1 MLLLSD
7 ASSIVVLK
15 FLQIFLWISIPAF
28 LIGMLI
34 TTFTHYSNKRK
45 KQKESKQPFIFEDDA
60 SYAGYDEVSLMP
72 LALQANDQE
81 TKKIMNYLSFSTARY
96 IAMQKDFKFLTE
108 KYQQLQ
114 ANKSYINQNLETKN
128 NDTMETIHTDLQQIP
143 GQQIDLIRQ
152 QQHEIEK
159 RELLAELDQLTVSYE
174 NLEKD
179 NNSLREQLNVYCEN
193 GTGFTSMIQKWE
205 EEKAELKRRISE
217 QEYLKDVLD
226 EKKQQITFLQQQL
239 EQRIKNHHLVE
250 QQFRELGIKFMEANE
265 KLEIK
270 EQSDKEFQAAVHDK
284 EQEIILLKEALQSAT
299 AKAAQL
305 ETTIKEWQE
314 QHSKFS
320 FELKEKNNL
329 VSDLHAQLAEAN
341 EAKIKLEERLE
352 RSQTFIKGFHRKLS
366 DILQEEIP
374 ESPVI
379 VMKPVYKQEN
389 IGEQITESAIQ

>member
-7 ASSIVVLK
+7 ASSIVFLK

-34 TTFTHYSNKRK
+34 TTLTHYSNKRK
-45 KQKESKQPFIFEDDA
+45 KQKESKQPFIFDDDA

-128 NDTMETIHTDLQQIP
+128 NDTMETIHTDLQQMP

-226 EKKQQITFLQQQL
+226 EKKQQIAFLQQQL

-305 ETTIKEWQE
+305 ETTIKELQE

>member
-7 ASSIVVLK
+7 ASLVVFFK

-34 TTFTHYSNKRK
+34 TTVTHYRNKRK
-45 KQKESKQPFIFEDDA
+45 KQKESKQPFIFDDDA
-60 SYAGYDEVSLMP
+60 SCAGYDDVSLMP
-72 LALQANDQE
+72 LTLQANDQE
-81 TKKIMNYLSFSTARY
+81 TKKIMNYLSFSNARY
-96 IAMQKDFKFLTE
+96 IAIQKDFKVLTE

-114 ANKSYINQNLETKN
+114 GNFYQNSETKKYETM
-128 NDTMETIHTDLQQIP
+128 DTIQTDLQQISY
-143 GQQIDLIRQ
+143 QQIDSIK

-159 RELLAELDQLTVSYE
+159 RKLLAELDQLTASFE

-179 NNSLREQLNVYCEN
+179 NNNLREQLNVYCEN

-205 EEKAELKRRISE
+205 EEKAELKRRTNE

-226 EKKQQITFLQQQL
+226 EKKQQIVFLQQQL

-250 QQFRELGIKFMEANE
+250 QQFRELGIKLMEASE

-270 EQSDKEFQAAVHDK
+270 EQSDKEFQATVRDK
-284 EQEIILLKEALQSAT
+284 EQEINFLKEVIQSAT
-299 AKAAQL
+299 ENAAQL
-305 ETTIKEWQE
+305 EATIKELQE
-314 QHSKFS
+314 QNSKFS
-320 FELKEKNNL
+320 FGLEEKNNL
-329 VSDLHAQLAEAN
+329 ISDLRAQLAEAN
-341 EAKIKLEERLE
+341 EVKMKLEEKLE
-352 RSQTFIKGFHRKLS
+352 RSQTFFKGFHKKLS
-366 DILQEEIP
+366 DILQEENP

-389 IGEQITESAIQ
+389 IEEHITESAIQ

>member
-7 ASSIVVLK
+7 ASLIVFLN

-28 LIGMLI
+28 LIGLLI
-34 TTFTHYSNKRK
+34 TTVIHYNNKRK
-45 KQKESKQPFIFEDDA
+45 KQKESEQSLIFESD
-60 SYAGYDEVSLMP
+60 VSLTP
-72 LALQANDQE
+72 FNLQGNDQE
-81 TKKIMNYLSFSTARY
+81 TKKIMNYLSFSNARY
-96 IAMQKDFKFLTE
+96 IAIQKDFKVLTE
-108 KYQQLQ
+108 KYQQLHG
-114 ANKSYINQNLETKN
+114 NLYQNSETKN
-128 NDTMETIHTDLQQIP
+128 KETMETIHTDLQQLSY
-143 GQQIDLIRQ
+143 QQIDSIR

-159 RELLAELDQLTVSYE
+159 KELLAELDQLTVSFE

-179 NNSLREQLNVYCEN
+179 NNSLLDQLNVYCEN

-205 EEKAELKRRISE
+205 EEKAELKKRISE

-226 EKKQQITFLQQQL
+226 EKKQQIVFLQQQL

-270 EQSDKEFQAAVHDK
+270 EQAGKEFQAAAHDK
-284 EQEIILLKEALQSAT
+284 EQEIILLKEILQSAT
-299 AKAAQL
+299 ANAAQL
-305 ETTIKEWQE
+305 EATIKELQD
-314 QHSKFS
+314 QNSSFS
-320 FELKEKNNL
+320 FELGEKNKL
-329 VSDLHAQLAEAN
+329 ISDLQAQLADAN
-341 EAKIKLEERLE
+341 ETKIKLEERLE

-366 DILQEEIP
+366 DILQEEMP

-389 IGEQITESAIQ
+389 TEGQITELAIQ

>member
-7 ASSIVVLK
+7 ASSIVFLK

-34 TTFTHYSNKRK
+34 TTLTHYSNKRK

-159 RELLAELDQLTVSYE
+159 RELLAELDQLTVSFE

-179 NNSLREQLNVYCEN
+179 NNSLRDQLNVYCES

-205 EEKAELKRRISE
+205 EEKADLKRRINE
-217 QEYLKDVLD
+217 QEYLKDVLE
-226 EKKQQITFLQQQL
+226 EKKQQIIFLQQQS

-250 QQFRELGIKFMEANE
+250 QQFKDLGLKFMEANE
-265 KLEIK
+265 KLEMK
-270 EQSDKEFQAAVHDK
+270 ERSVKEFQAAFHDK
-284 EQEIILLKEALQSAT
+284 EQEIILLKEILQSAT
-299 AKAAQL
+299 ANAAQL
-305 ETTIKEWQE
+305 ETTIKELQE
-314 QHSKFS
+314 QNSKFS
-320 FELKEKNNL
+320 FGLEEKNKL
-329 VSDLHAQLAEAN
+329 ISDLQVELAEAN
-341 EAKIKLEERLE
+341 EAKIKLEEKLE
-352 RSQTFIKGFHRKLS
+352 RSQTFFKGFHRKLS

-379 VMKPVYKQEN
+379 IMKPVYKQEN
-389 IGEQITESAIQ
+389 IEEQMTESAIQ

>member
-7 ASSIVVLK
+7 ASLIVFLK

-28 LIGMLI
+28 LIGLLI
-34 TTFTHYSNKRK
+34 TTVIHYKDKRK
-45 KQKESKQPFIFEDDA
+45 KQKGSEHPFIFENDG
-60 SYAGYDEVSLMP
+60 SYAGYDDVSLMP
-72 LALQANDQE
+72 LSLQGNGQE
-81 TKKIMNYLSFSTARY
+81 TKKIMNYLSFSNARY
-96 IAMQKDFKFLTE
+96 IAIQKDFKGLME

-114 ANKSYINQNLETKN
+114 GNIDQNSETKKYETM
-128 NDTMETIHTDLQQIP
+128 DTIQTDLQQISYH
-143 GQQIDLIRQ
+143 QIDSIK

-159 RELLAELDQLTVSYE
+159 RELLAELDQLTASFE

-179 NNSLREQLNVYCEN
+179 NNNLRDQLNVYCES

-205 EEKAELKRRISE
+205 EEKSELKRKISE

-226 EKKQQITFLQQQL
+226 EKKQQIVFLQQQL

-250 QQFRELGIKFMEANE
+250 QQFRDLGLKFMEANE

-270 EQSDKEFQAAVHDK
+270 EQSGKEFQAAVHDK
-284 EQEIILLKEALQSAT
+284 EQEIILLKEVLQAAT
-299 AKAAQL
+299 ANAAQL
-305 ETTIKEWQE
+305 EATIKELQE
-314 QHSKFS
+314 QNLKFS
-320 FELKEKNNL
+320 FGLEEKNKL
-329 VSDLHAQLAEAN
+329 ISDLQMQLAEAN
-341 EAKIKLEERLE
+341 EVKIKLEERLE
-352 RSQTFIKGFHRKLS
+352 RSQTFFKGFHRKLS

-389 IGEQITESAIQ
+389 IEEQITESAIQ

>member
-7 ASSIVVLK
+7 ASSIVFLK

-34 TTFTHYSNKRK
+34 TTLTHYSNKRK

-226 EKKQQITFLQQQL
+226 GKKQQIAFLQQQL

-305 ETTIKEWQE
+305 ETTIKELQE

-352 RSQTFIKGFHRKLS
+352 RSQTFFKGFHRKLS
-366 DILQEEIP
+366 DILQEEMP

-389 IGEQITESAIQ
+389 IEEQMTETAIQ

>member
-7 ASSIVVLK
+7 ALIVFFK
-15 FLQIFLWISIPAF
+15 FLQIFLWISIPAL
-28 LIGMLI
+28 LIGMFI
-34 TTFTHYSNKRK
+34 TTVIHYSNKRK
-45 KQKESKQPFIFEDDA
+45 KQKSEEQPFIFENDD
-60 SYAGYDEVSLMP
+60 SCAGYDEVSLMR
-72 LALQANDQE
+72 LNLQGNSQE
-81 TKKIMNYLSFSTARY
+81 TKKIMSYLSFSNARY
-96 IAMQKDFKFLTE
+96 IAIQKDFKMLKE

-114 ANKSYINQNLETKN
+114 GISNKYSETKN
-128 NDTMETIHTDLQQIP
+128 NETMETIQTGLQEISY
-143 GQQIDLIRQ
+143 QQIDSIR

-159 RELLAELDQLTVSYE
+159 RELLAELDQLTVSFE

-179 NNSLREQLNVYCEN
+179 NSSLRDQLNVYSEN
-193 GTGFTSMIQKWE
+193 GTGFTTMIQKWE

-226 EKKQQITFLQQQL
+226 EKKQQIVFLQQQL

-270 EQSDKEFQAAVHDK
+270 EQSSKEFQAAVLDK
-284 EQEIILLKEALQSAT
+284 EQEITFLKEAVQSAT
-299 AKAAQL
+299 ANAAQL
-305 ETTIKEWQE
+305 EATIKELQE
-314 QHSKFS
+314 QNSKFS
-320 FELKEKNNL
+320 RRLQERNDLI
-329 VSDLHAQLAEAN
+329 SDLQAQLSEAN

-352 RSQTFIKGFHRKLS
+352 RSQAFIKGFHRKLS

-389 IGEQITESAIQ
+389 KEEQVNESAIQ

>member
-7 ASSIVVLK
+7 ASSIVFLK

-34 TTFTHYSNKRK
+34 TTLTHYSNKRK

-226 EKKQQITFLQQQL
+226 EKKQQIAFLQQQL

-305 ETTIKEWQE
+305 ETTIKELQE

-389 IGEQITESAIQ
+389 VGDQITESAIQ

>member
-34 TTFTHYSNKRK
+34 TTLTHYSNKRK

-114 ANKSYINQNLETKN
+114 ADKSYINQNLETKN
-128 NDTMETIHTDLQQIP
+128 NNTMETIHTDLQQIP

-226 EKKQQITFLQQQL
+226 EKKQQ
-239 EQRIKNHHLVE
+239 HY
-250 QQFRELGIKFMEANE
+250 A
-265 KLEIK
+265 
-270 EQSDKEFQAAVHDK
+270 
-284 EQEIILLKEALQSAT
+284 
-299 AKAAQL
+299 
-305 ETTIKEWQE
+305 
-314 QHSKFS
+314 
-320 FELKEKNNL
+320 
-329 VSDLHAQLAEAN
+329 
-341 EAKIKLEERLE
+341 
-352 RSQTFIKGFHRKLS
+352 
-366 DILQEEIP
+366 
-374 ESPVI
+374 
-379 VMKPVYKQEN
+379 
-389 IGEQITESAIQ
+389 

>member
-7 ASSIVVLK
+7 ASLIVFLK

-28 LIGMLI
+28 LIGLLI
-34 TTFTHYSNKRK
+34 TTVIHYNNKRK
-45 KQKESKQPFIFEDDA
+45 KQKGSEHPFIFESDI
-60 SYAGYDEVSLMP
+60 SLVP
-72 LALQANDQE
+72 FSLQGNAQE
-81 TKKIMNYLSFSTARY
+81 TKKIMNYLSFSNARY
-96 IAMQKDFKFLTE
+96 IAIQKDFKVLTE
-108 KYQQLQ
+108 KYQQLKGNS
-114 ANKSYINQNLETKN
+114 NKNSETKN
-128 NDTMETIHTDLQQIP
+128 NETMETIQTDLQQLSY
-143 GQQIDLIRQ
+143 QQIDSIK

-159 RELLAELDQLTVSYE
+159 RELLAELDQLTVSFE

-179 NNSLREQLNVYCEN
+179 NNSLRDQLNVYCES

-205 EEKAELKRRISE
+205 EEKAELKRRINE

-226 EKKQQITFLQQQL
+226 EKKQQIVFLQQQL

-270 EQSDKEFQAAVHDK
+270 EQSGKEFQAAVHDK
-284 EQEIILLKEALQSAT
+284 EQEIILLKEVLQSAT
-299 AKAAQL
+299 ENATQL
-305 ETTIKEWQE
+305 EATIKEVQ
-314 QHSKFS
+314 QQNSNIS
-320 FELKEKNNL
+320 FEINEKNNL
-329 VSDLHAQLAEAN
+329 IGDLEAQLTEAN

-352 RSQTFIKGFHRKLS
+352 RSQTFFKGFYRKLS
-366 DILQEEIP
+366 DILQEEMP

-389 IGEQITESAIQ
+389 IEEQMTESAIQ

>member
-7 ASSIVVLK
+7 ATLIVFLK
-15 FLQIFLWISIPAF
+15 FLQIFLWISVPAF
-28 LIGMLI
+28 LVGLLI
-34 TTFTHYSNKRK
+34 TTVIHYKDKRK
-45 KQKESKQPFIFEDDA
+45 KQKGSGDPFIFENDG
-60 SYAGYDEVSLMP
+60 SYTGYDDVSLMP
-72 LALQANDQE
+72 FHLQGNDQE
-81 TKKIMNYLSFSTARY
+81 TRKIMNYLSFSNARY
-96 IAMQKDFKFLTE
+96 IAIQKDFKVLTE

-114 ANKSYINQNLETKN
+114 GNIYQNSETKKYETM
-128 NDTMETIHTDLQQIP
+128 DTIKTDLQQISF
-143 GQQIDLIRQ
+143 QQIDSIKQ
-152 QQHEIEK
+152 QYEMEK
-159 RELLAELDQLTVSYE
+159 RELLAELDQLTASFE

-179 NNSLREQLNVYCEN
+179 NNSLRDQLNIYCEN

-270 EQSDKEFQAAVHDK
+270 EQSDKEFEAAVHDK

-320 FELKEKNNL
+320 F
-329 VSDLHAQLAEAN
+329 
-341 EAKIKLEERLE
+341 
-352 RSQTFIKGFHRKLS
+352 
-366 DILQEEIP
+366 
-374 ESPVI
+374 
-379 VMKPVYKQEN
+379 
-389 IGEQITESAIQ
+389 